1 MITNLVGAGENCC
14 VHNYNEELQ
23 NANILLF
30 CLFSAPACWR
40 GRQTRPGQASVNS
53 SHSLLSPLLSSTN
66 TRLMSCSHRHQA
78 YWLPTSRIVLL
89 NCLLIPRRVRWD
101 YDLSIF
107 LWLLNVQ
114 KGCKN
119 YLTLWCCLTVWERLC
134 CCWSSR
140 VPSSSDKISSPV
152 TDKKSPLHD
161 FIVPTIHHLI
171 ENIQ

>member
-1 MITNLVGAGENCC
+1 MQI
-14 VHNYNEELQ
+14 
-23 NANILLF
+23 F
-30 CLFSAPACWR
+30 CYFVCSQPWPALAWEAAK
-40 GRQTRPGQASVNS
+40 PGQARPVSIVLTVS
-53 SHSLLSPLLSSTN
+53 SPLLSSSSS
-66 TRLMSCSHRHQA
+66 TRLMSCRHSHQA
-78 YWLPTSRIVLL
+78 RLPSLHLGLSPLTQLL
-89 NCLLIPRRVRWD
+89 DDTKEGGRG

-119 YLTLWCCLTVWERLC
+119 YFTLWRCLTVWERLC